1 MSDDETLADIDL
13 GLLDIQQDL
22 VRIVVLVSSVLVLQ
36 GLTFLFLAWM
46 ADGFVMTVV
55 MAVLGAVVTLVGLGI
70 WIGNFR
76 AYGTVALKID
86 EAKENHPAVKQTDE
100 SDLE

>member
-36 GLTFLFLAWM
+36 GLTFLILAWM
-46 ADGFVMTVV
+46 VEGFVITIVI
-55 MAVLGAVVTLVGLGI
+55 ALLGAVITLVGLGV

-76 AYGTVALKID
+76 AYGSVALQVD
-86 EAKENHPAVKQTDE
+86 AAKEDHPARGQSED
-100 SDLE
+100 SDSP

>member
-36 GLTFLFLAWM
+36 GLTLLILAWI
-46 ADGFVMTVV
+46 ADGFVVSILIGV
-55 MAVLGAVVTLVGLGI
+55 IGAVVLIVGLGV

-76 AYGTVALKID
+76 AYGSAALQVD
-86 EAKENHPAVKQTDE
+86 AAKEDHPARGQSED
-100 SDLE
+100 SDSP

>member
-13 GLLDIQQDL
+13 GLLDIQKDL

-46 ADGFVMTVV
+46 ADSFLMTVV
-55 MAVLGAVVTLVGLGI
+55 VAVLGVVVTLVGLRI

-76 AYGTVALKID
+76 AYGTVALKVN
-86 EAKENHPAVKQTDE
+86 EAKEHHPAAKE
-100 SDLE
+100 SDELDSS

>member
-22 VRIVVLVSSVLVLQ
+22 VRIVVLVSSVLVIQ
-36 GLTFLFLAWM
+36 GLTLLILAWI
-46 ADGFVMTVV
+46 ADGFVVSILIGV
-55 MAVLGAVVTLVGLGI
+55 IGAIISIVGLGI

-76 AYGTVALKID
+76 AYGAVALTVA
-86 EAKENHPAVKQTDE
+86 EAKEHHPAVKDSNE
-100 SDLE
+100 SDSS

>member
-1 MSDDETLADIDL
+1 MADDETLADIDL

-22 VRIVVLVSSVLVLQ
+22 VRIVVLISSVLVLQ
-36 GLTFLFLAWM
+36 GLTFLILAWI
-46 ADGFVMTVV
+46 ADGFVVSIVV
-55 MAVLGAVVTLVGLGI
+55 GVVGAIVLIVGLGV

-86 EAKENHPAVKQTDE
+86 EAKGNHPAIKE
-100 SDLE
+100 SDDSESS

>member
-1 MSDDETLADIDL
+1 MPDDETLADIDL

-36 GLTFLFLAWM
+36 GLTFLILAWI
-46 ADGFVMTVV
+46 ADGFVITLVI
-55 MAVLGAVVTLVGLGI
+55 ALLGVVVTLVGLAV

-86 EAKENHPAVKQTDE
+86 EAKGNHPAVKDSDE
-100 SDLE
+100 SESS

>member
-1 MSDDETLADIDL
+1 MSDDETIADIDL

-46 ADGFVMTVV
+46 ADEFVITVV
-55 MAVLGAVVTLVGLGI
+55 MAVLGAVVTLVGLGV
-70 WIGNFR
+70 WIGNLR
-76 AYGTVALKID
+76 AYGSVALQVD
-86 EAKENHPAVKQTDE
+86 TAKENHPAMEQSDE
-100 SDLE
+100 PDSS